1 MKLFERGDDD
11 GVIGKTS
18 VTEDNSIKERRE
30 RRRSLDIR
38 KESCRKESG
47 DLLINWYYNALFK
60 EKDSFRQRWKG

>member
-1 MKLFERGDDD
+1 MNLFERGDDD

-38 KESCRKESG
+38 KESCR
-47 DLLINWYYNALFK
+47 
-60 EKDSFRQRWKG
+60 